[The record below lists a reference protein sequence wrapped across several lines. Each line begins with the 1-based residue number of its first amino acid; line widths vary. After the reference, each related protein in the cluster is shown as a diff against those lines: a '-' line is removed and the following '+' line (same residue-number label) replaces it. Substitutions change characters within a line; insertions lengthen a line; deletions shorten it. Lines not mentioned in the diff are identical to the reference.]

1 MGINCKPMNKMKVAF
16 QRIDRVEGMEKK
28 AVRKASKKDK
38 KQVNYMKVQTSVNRV
53 VFKDWILNDDI
64 VEFMEQN
71 HISQLSYQT
80 TELLDIDE
88 KRIVYSYLSSHQEC
102 LDDIEDSTY
111 TPGYWYA
118 NQLYDEIKRLTKFV
132 GGNKEDMTYEIVE
145 PGYCWDIPYAH
156 RIIRNVKDFHKWMLE
171 NGKNNI

>member
-1 MGINCKPMNKMKVAF
+1 
-16 QRIDRVEGMEKK
+16 
-28 AVRKASKKDK
+28 
-38 KQVNYMKVQTSVNRV
+38 MKVQIIVNRIV
-53 VFKDWILNDDI
+53 SRDCILNDDI

-71 HISQLSYQT
+71 NILQLSYQM

-102 LDDIEDSTY
+102 LNDIESPIY

-118 NQLYDEIKRLTKFV
+118 NKLYDEIYRLTKFV
-132 GGNKEDMTYEIVE
+132 AGDKEDMTYEIVE
-145 PGYCWDIPYAH
+145 PGYCWHIPHAH
-156 RIIRNVKDFHKWMLE
+156 RVIRNVKDFHEWMLE